1 MPTRFIYLS
10 LPCTTALRGTGER
23 GLELMSRQIEVRLWI
38 WECSQLEE
46 DTFISSYWVSQS
58 LYGIGGVAGGP
69 PSNEATPS
77 SLPHSSSQRLP
88 HQKKREPQPVE
99 NVCLLQPNVRPTLGQ
114 MPERDP
120 LRYSFLL
127 YIDPDPVLPLPTWP
141 SGCIW
146 PVKLPRSQSWK
157 HSSPKTFS
165 ATTVTDR
172 NQSFQVCVICSL
184 SVTFSFITMVP
195 NMHFSDT
202 YFDKCCNMII
212 SLW

>member
-23 GLELMSRQIEVRLWI
+23 GLELMSRQIEVRLF
-38 WECSQLEE
+38 ECSQLEE

-99 NVCLLQPNVRPTLGQ
+99 NVCLLQPSVRPTLGQ

-127 YIDPDPVLPLPTWP
+127 YIDPGCPPPPYLTFRVHMTRQITKKSELKTLIAKDIFCNYSHWQKSELSSLCHLLPQCDFFIHHY
-141 SGCIW
+141 G
-146 PVKLPRSQSWK
+146 
-157 HSSPKTFS
+157 PKYAF
-165 ATTVTDR
+165 
-172 NQSFQVCVICSL
+172 
-184 SVTFSFITMVP
+184 
-195 NMHFSDT
+195 
-202 YFDKCCNMII
+202 
-212 SLW
+212 LWYLLW